1 MAVLSSAQ
9 TTTLVDIA
17 SVMDPQGRVAKV
29 AELFQ
34 QMNPVLE
41 DMNWIEG
48 NLPTGHR
55 IFARTGMP
63 TVYERGIGEGV
74 VGSKSTFAPSDEQC
88 AILEAI
94 SEVDIDAAK
103 INGNTNEYRLLQ
115 AKGFMESMN
124 QRQAQLLF
132 YGNVATNVKAYTGLT
147 PRYNSLSGTTSQ
159 NVISAGSV
167 SGGDGASIWIV
178 VWGPDTVTG
187 IYPKGSQAG
196 LFHEN
201 LGEQLI
207 QTGTGI
213 GTGRLK
219 AFVDRYQWKCGL
231 AVPNW
236 QYAARL
242 CNIDVSAVVA
252 DTSGATIKLIEGMI
266 RLTHRIPNLQAG
278 RAVFYCSR
286 SVRAAL
292 DVQALNKTSS
302 QLTLENI
309 GGKLITT
316 FRGIPLKTCD
326 QLLETEATVS

>member
-1 MAVLSSAQ
+1 MAVLTSGAS
-9 TTTLVDIA
+9 TLIDIA
-17 SVMDPQGRVAKV
+17 TAMDPQGRIAKV
-29 AELFQ
+29 AELFT
-34 QMNPVLE
+34 QMNPILE
-41 DMNWIEG
+41 DETWIEG

-55 IFARTGMP
+55 VVQRTGLP
-63 TVYERGIGEGV
+63 TVYERGLNEGV
-74 VGSKSTFAPSDEQC
+74 VASKSTFAPIDEAC

-94 SEVDIDAAK
+94 SEVDVDLANL
-103 INGNTNEYRLLQ
+103 NGNSPEYRLLQ
-115 AKGFMESMN
+115 AKGFIESMN

-132 YGNVATNVKAYTGLT
+132 YGNVATNPKAYTGLT
-147 PRYNSLSGTTSQ
+147 PRYNSLSGATSQ

-167 SGGDGASIWIV
+167 SGGDGASIWLIG
-178 VWGPDTVTG
+178 WGPDTVTG
-187 IYPKGSQAG
+187 IYPKASRAG
-196 LFHEN
+196 LFHED
-201 LGEQLI
+201 LKEQLI

-219 AFVDRYQWKCGL
+219 AYVDRYQWKCGL

-266 RLTHRIPNLQAG
+266 RLTHRIPNLGAC
-278 RAVFYCSR
+278 RPVFYCSR

-302 QLTLENI
+302 QLTLENV
-309 GGKLITT
+309 GGKPITM
-316 FRGIPLKTCD
+316 FRGIPVKTCD